1 MIFCTLY
8 RAQDDINESVD
19 EWNVQWL
26 YESRREFDKISH
38 SATKASLSPLPLP
51 SLSLSLSLSRFSRRI
66 SIRSVAA
73 TRIPR
78 SATRRRGREQR
89 GLRDRAGREKLHRV
103 CSRTIEAWR
112 EIRNFTPRGSIA
124 GSLQPAESLVTR
136 RAGSS
141 ASRSLP
147 GYAPYAPTL
156 ASTRLEIA
164 LGISSPGVSLDQ
176 TPFTLPNSAQH
187 LAALSASL
195 AESLSLL
202 LVPFYSFY
210 CYSVV
215 CSCLFVG

>member
-1 MIFCTLY
+1 MI
-8 RAQDDINESVD
+8 
-19 EWNVQWL
+19 
-26 YESRREFDKISH
+26 SRVLFAHKTIL
-38 SATKASLSPLPLP
+38 TSLSINGAFNGSLVRLAIPRLPL
-51 SLSLSLSLSRFSRRI
+51 SRLWRRI

-73 TRIPR
+73 ARIPR
-78 SATRRRGREQR
+78 SAPTGRRARAR

-103 CSRTIEAWR
+103 CRTIEAWR

-176 TPFTLPNSAQH
+176 TPFTLPNSAQ
-187 LAALSASL
+187 LRAALRVPRPL
-195 AESLSLL
+195 LVVLL
-202 LVPFYSFY
+202 LAPFWSFY
-210 CYSVV
+210 CRSVV
-215 CSCLFVG
+215 CSCLSVG